1 MTLVNTNEI
10 LLKFKLFWQYPV
22 ITEKTFHVQ
31 NKEHENFFGFPW
43 ATIIDKRYDLN
54 IIFKLIKP
62 YMRENVQYYTCCQHI
77 SFRKLIP
84 LFKSLNIYTVYT
96 PHKILFED
104 KLSDIQLNPCPLYAV
119 NIEDPSRNE
128 VFSNCEPLNLKRKF
142 LYSFQGAY
150 HPSWYLTDI
159 RKRIF
164 EMKHPDNCY
173 VNHIGNWHFDN
184 VVYNKLQN
192 NEYTLNESDSDKERT
207 VKYNRLLLDSRYSL
221 CPSGSGP
228 NSIRFWESLAV
239 GSIPILLADTLEL
252 PSHEL
257 WDEAIVRIPENKLEE
272 LQTIL
277 ASISQEKEQEMRKNC
292 MILYE
297 YYKNNYIN
305 KKEKNMVVF
314 SNCHGEKY
322 INIFKRDTDIHNIF
336 NINYIV
342 SYQQLDNFS
351 NFKADFITADV
362 LIINN
367 IKQYNDYTMSNLKK
381 ILKPACMVIV
391 IPFVRFEGYW
401 MPEQYKQLKYVTGNA
416 VSFFPNIDKNNIKSY
431 LLGDNNQNEI
441 VAYFNKCLVKLKQI
455 DDESDIR
462 FYEFFINN
470 HDKYPFFRDNYHP
483 TMNILEYIATQI
495 IEKISKDFDITYKS
509 TFKLTQELFEWGHY
523 KPVKNSVKTALSLKY
538 DLDKVFLCSREKY
551 LNVILDNETN
561 QQKIVDLDDL
571 CKKYFADTKI

>member
-1 MTLVNTNEI
+1 MMSLFQTRDVVS
-10 LLKFKLFWQYPV
+10 KFKLFWQYPV
-22 ITEKTFHVQ
+22 ITEKTFYDQ
-31 NKEHENFFGFPW
+31 NKNNEKYIGIPW

-54 IIFKLIKP
+54 VIFKLMKSYIRP
-62 YMRENVQYYTCCQHI
+62 NVQYYTCCQHI

-84 LFKSLNIYTVYT
+84 LFKAVGIHTVYT
-96 PHKILFED
+96 PHKILTED
-104 KLSDIQLNPCPLYAV
+104 KLSDIQLIPCPLYAV
-119 NIEDPSRNE
+119 NIEDNARNSL
-128 VFSNCEPLNLKRKF
+128 FSKCDPLNLNRKF

-192 NEYTLNESDSDKERT
+192 SEYTLNESDSDKERT
-207 VKYNRLLLDSRYSL
+207 VKYNKLLLESRYSL

-252 PSHEL
+252 PPHEL
-257 WDEAIVRIPENKLEE
+257 WNDAIVRLPEIKLKE
-272 LQTIL
+272 LPLIL
-277 ASISQEKEQEMRKNC
+277 SSISEEKEQEMRKNC
-292 MILYE
+292 IKLYE
-297 YYKNNYIN
+297 YYKNNYTN
-305 KKEKNMVVF
+305 KKSKNMVVF
-314 SNCHGEKY
+314 SNCHGERY
-322 INIFKRDTDIHNIF
+322 INIFKRDTNIHNIF

-351 NFKADFITADV
+351 NFKDDFVKADV

-367 IKQYNDYTMSNLKK
+367 IKQYNDYTMGNLKK
-381 ILKPACMVIV
+381 ILKPSCMVIV

-401 MPEQYKQLKYVTGNA
+401 MPEQYKQLKYVSSNA
-416 VSFFPNIDKNNIKSY
+416 VSFFPNIEQNNIKSY
-431 LLGDNNQNEI
+431 LLGDNNDENKI
-441 VAYFNKCLVKLKQI
+441 ITHFNNCLAKLKQI
-455 DDESDIR
+455 DQESDIR
-462 FYEFFINN
+462 FYDFFIEN
-470 HDKYPFFRDNYHP
+470 HCKIPFFRDNYHP

-495 IEKISKDFDITYKS
+495 INKISQDFDITYNK
-509 TFKLTQELFEWGHY
+509 TNFNLNTDLFEWGHY
-523 KPVKNSVKTALSLKY
+523 KPIINSVKNALKLEY
-538 DLDKVFLCSREKY
+538 DLDKVFLCNREKY
-551 LNVILDNETN
+551 LNVILDNERK

-571 CKKYFADTKI
+571 RKKYFP

>member
-1 MTLVNTNEI
+1 MMSLFQTRDVVS
-10 LLKFKLFWQYPV
+10 KFKLFWQYPV
-22 ITEKTFHVQ
+22 ITEKTFYDQ
-31 NKEHENFFGFPW
+31 NKNNEKYIGIPW

-54 IIFKLIKP
+54 VIFKLMKSYIRP
-62 YMRENVQYYTCCQHI
+62 NVQYYTCCQHI

-84 LFKSLNIYTVYT
+84 LFKAVGIHTVYT
-96 PHKILFED
+96 PHKILTED
-104 KLSDIQLNPCPLYAV
+104 KLSDIQLIPCPLYAV
-119 NIEDPSRNE
+119 NIEDNARNSL
-128 VFSNCEPLNLKRKF
+128 FSKCDPLNLNRKF

-192 NEYTLNESDSDKERT
+192 SEYTLNESDSDKERT
-207 VKYNRLLLDSRYSL
+207 VKYNKLLLESRYSL

-252 PSHEL
+252 PPHEL
-257 WDEAIVRIPENKLEE
+257 WNDAIVRLPEIKLKE
-272 LQTIL
+272 LPLIL
-277 ASISQEKEQEMRKNC
+277 SSISEEKEQEMRKNC
-292 MILYE
+292 IKLYG
-297 YYKNNYIN
+297 YYKDNYTN
-305 KKEKNMVVF
+305 KKSKNMVVF
-314 SNCHGEKY
+314 SNCHGERY
-322 INIFKRDTDIHNIF
+322 INIFKRDTNIHNIF

-351 NFKADFITADV
+351 NFKDDFVKADV

-367 IKQYNDYTMSNLKK
+367 IKQYNDYTMGNLKK
-381 ILKPACMVIV
+381 ILKPSCMVIV

-401 MPEQYKQLKYVTGNA
+401 MPEQYKQLKYVSSNA
-416 VSFFPNIDKNNIKSY
+416 VSFFPNIEQNNIKSY
-431 LLGDNNQNEI
+431 LLGDNNDENKI
-441 VAYFNKCLVKLKQI
+441 ITHFNNCLAKLKQI
-455 DDESDIR
+455 DQESDIR
-462 FYEFFINN
+462 FYDFFIEN
-470 HDKYPFFRDNYHP
+470 HCKIPFFRDNYHP

-495 IEKISKDFDITYKS
+495 INKISQDFDITYNK
-509 TFKLTQELFEWGHY
+509 TNFNLNPDLFEWGHY
-523 KPVKNSVKTALSLKY
+523 KPIINSVKNALKLEY
-538 DLDKVFLCSREKY
+538 DLDKVFLCNREKY
-551 LNVILDNETN
+551 LNVILDNERK

-571 CKKYFADTKI
+571 RKKYFP